1 MNRTNIYLSDDQ
13 LQALRA
19 LSEQRDESVAE
30 LVRTALDE
38 WLRSQGVKV
47 IDTTEWDRRFQALVA
62 RRRGAAATAE
72 LSTEDVQRDV
82 DRAVREV
89 RRRRP
94 AGRR

>member
-13 LQALRA
+13 LRALRA
-19 LSEQRDESVAE
+19 LSEQRREPVAE

-62 RRRGAAATAE
+62 RRRGASATAE
-72 LSTEDVQRDV
+72 LSPETVQRDV

>member
-1 MNRTNIYLSDDQ
+1 MQRTNIYLSEVQ
-13 LQALRA
+13 LESLRR
-19 LSEQRDESVAE
+19 LSQQRGEPVSE

-47 IDTTEWDRRFQALVA
+47 IDDTEWDRRFQDLLA
-62 RRRGAAATAE
+62 RRRDIAAAGDFSSKHVE
-72 LSTEDVQRDV
+72 
-82 DRAVREV
+82 RAVAQVVREV

>member
-1 MNRTNIYLSDDQ
+1 MNRTNIYLSDNQ

-19 LSEQRDESVAE
+19 LSEQRHEPVAE

-47 IDTTEWDRRFQALVA
+47 IDTAEWDRRFQALLA

-72 LSTEDVQRDV
+72 LSAEDVQRAV